1 MPSYTATDN
10 FDADK
15 LPSVKQ
21 WMRTVS
27 KEALEPVRIVK
38 LIWLPNLFDNY
49 SLDTEAFRL
58 RVAPSQQLFQI
69 LEDNLDEWLET
80 GAVLGLQIEGSKR
93 PKITLLTLD
102 GEECEWDALGE
113 HGFKMSN
120 LAARKKPKGKTRA
133 SQTASTAVPTASE
146 AQEAA
151 SE

>member
-15 LPSVKQ
+15 LPSVRQ
-21 WMRTVS
+21 WMTTVS
-27 KEALEPVRIVK
+27 KEALEPVRIIK
-38 LIWLPNLFDNY
+38 LIWLPNLYDNY

-58 RVAPSQQLFQI
+58 RIAPNQQLFQV

-93 PKITLLTLD
+93 PKITLMTLD
-102 GEECEWDALGE
+102 GEECEWDPLGE

-120 LAARKKPKGKTRA
+120 LTAKKKPKSKTRS
-133 SQTASTAVPTASE
+133 SQTAGTAIRAASE

-151 SE
+151 PE